1 MEQAQDFA
9 ANASGKLSSG
19 RFAEPEPERSEFEQR
34 LDNIAKRIDELH
46 ASPHECDVVNSV
58 DSRETC
64 EPGVELRVKTDAAR
78 WMLRVAKHLTGPT
91 REKVFTA
98 VQKSLDDIE
107 KIVAIHP
114 QPVAGNT
121 IPRRTHAAQAATGR

>member
-46 ASPHECDVVNSV
+46 ASPYKCDVVNGM

-64 EPGVELRVKTDAAR
+64 ELGVELRVKTDAAR
-78 WMLRVAKHLTGPT
+78 WMLRVAKHLTGPS

-107 KIVAIHP
+107 KIVGNYP
-114 QPVAGNT
+114 QPVAGSAP
-121 IPRRTHAAQAATGR
+121 PRRVRAAHAAAGR